1 MMKSL
6 KERVLF
12 RVFRIGRY
20 YAWWV
25 LAFLL
30 ILTGLGVYY
39 IRDIPLRSSFL
50 DLLPRN
56 DPLINQYREN
66 EQYLAQSNYVALL
79 LTVPSDPPEEERKA
93 LLLAAAERISD
104 LLREDPE
111 FVEVRYLQQISPRIP
126 DQYLH
131 LFRLDQEEIEQI
143 EQSLRLA
150 QQTLAGGEK
159 EPILPPGETLGT
171 VYQRISQLFN
181 DALYSGDLSAGI
193 DSPKLAEIEQDLS
206 SFKALND
213 AVKHAI
219 DGIDELAK
227 VTGAVEALTSIF
239 TPSGDVAAQREP
251 APFFSRDK
259 TRLLVTVQ
267 PRYPSG
273 RGVEYSQLVMGKI
286 EEAIAEADLEKL
298 GVQVGITGTYAFT
311 AETNAVVNSDM
322 LLTTII
328 SSIGVFVILFFAFG
342 SIFYS
347 IIAIVPLLVSV
358 VLTMSWAKLA
368 LGGFNLVTTFLPAL
382 VLGLGIDYAIH
393 IIARYSE
400 ERSKGSSLNRA
411 LYAAV
416 LHKGEASFFAAAT
429 TCLVFVG
436 LLTARSRA
444 LFEMGAI
451 TSVGVMIAFLV
462 TLFLIP
468 ALITLAHYVLH
479 FRHKEH
485 VASHAARLGGFFR
498 FVTGK
503 ARAIFVIV
511 LVLTFFVTFQAAR
524 TSFVFSSTDLVPHVK
539 PQDVVDD
546 ILAHFEGSPTGLG
559 SFFTFYASTEAEL
572 KNIVSHLSQN
582 DLVEDIRSA
591 EGILPVNLAEQQ
603 KTLNDLDIQSYV
615 DQLALLEQSL
625 EERSAISAQIRA
637 LLAQFALLQYGAS
650 LNGRVDIALLSDEIL
665 TQLRDIQLKINS
677 LDVERAKEAVASLR
691 NALEDLDTNLAGL
704 RDLPPME
711 TLLRDILLAYPEGIR
726 TRYITPDGEFIVQAR
741 VSGRIFSDDNLEK
754 FDQFASS
761 FSDNYFGMPL
771 ASKRLEDY
779 MKRDF
784 YISTLIAIALIIL
797 VLWQSLRGWVRTL
810 LAASP
815 LVLGY
820 IWMLG
825 GMRLL
830 SIDFNFLSI
839 IISPLLIGI
848 GVDNG
853 IHVLHR
859 TMEERSLNPNGAV
872 ERGSSA
878 TAVAVIVTSLTTM
891 LVFGSL
897 LAARTPGL
905 RMLGT
910 SALLGIGFSLL
921 FSLLFLPAALRIEGG
936 RRV

>member
-1 MMKSL
+1 MMKSV

-20 YAWWV
+20 HAWAV
-25 LAFLL
+25 LAFLIL
-30 ILTGLGVYY
+30 LTGFGVYY

-50 DLLPRN
+50 DLLPRD

-66 EQYLAQSNYVALL
+66 EQYLAQSNYVAIL
-79 LTVPSDPPEEERKA
+79 LTVPSDLPEEERKTT
-93 LLLAAAERISD
+93 LLVAAERIAE
-104 LLREDPE
+104 LLRQDPE
-111 FVEVRYLQQISPRIP
+111 FTDVRYLQQISPRIP
-126 DQYLH
+126 DQYIH
-131 LFRLDQEEIEQI
+131 LFRLDQGEIEQI
-143 EQSLRLA
+143 KESLRAA
-150 QQTLAGGEK
+150 QETLAGRDT
-159 EPILPPGETLGT
+159 PALLPSGETLGA
-171 VYQRISQLFN
+171 VYREISQRFN
-181 DALYSGDLSAGI
+181 DALYSGGLSAGI
-193 DSPKLAEIEQDLS
+193 DSPGLAEIKEDLVAL
-206 SFKALND
+206 KTLND
-213 AVKHAI
+213 GVRHAI
-219 DGIDELAK
+219 DGIDDLPKA
-227 VTGAVEALTSIF
+227 TAAVEALTSIF
-239 TPSGDVAAQREP
+239 TPAADTETQREP
-251 APFFSRDK
+251 SPFFSRDK
-259 TRLLVTVQ
+259 TGLLITAQ

-273 RGVEYSQLVMGKI
+273 RGVAYSKLVMEKI
-286 EEAIAEADLEKL
+286 EDAVSEADPEKL
-298 GVQVGITGTYAFT
+298 GVEVGITGTYAFN
-311 AETNAVVNSDM
+311 AETNVVINSDM

-328 SSIGVFVILFFAFG
+328 SSIGVFVILFLAFG

-347 IIAIVPLLVSV
+347 VIAIVPLLVSV

-368 LGGFNLVTTFLPAL
+368 VGGFNLVTTFLPAL

-411 LYAAV
+411 LYSAV

-451 TSVGVMIAFLV
+451 TSIGVMIAFLV

-468 ALITLAHYVLH
+468 ALITLAHHLLH
-479 FRHKEH
+479 FRHPEH
-485 VASHAARLGGFFR
+485 VASHAARLSGFFR

-511 LVLTFFVTFQAAR
+511 LVLTFFVTFQAAQ
-524 TSFVFSSTDLVPHVK
+524 TSFVFSSTDLVPHVES
-539 PQDVVDD
+539 QDVMND
-546 ILAHFEGSPTGLG
+546 ILEHFEGSPTGLG

-572 KNIVSHLSQN
+572 KEIVSHLSEN

-603 KTLNDLDIQSYV
+603 KMLNELNIENYV
-615 DQLALLEQSL
+615 DQLGLLEESL
-625 EERSAISAQIRA
+625 DERSAISAQIRA

-650 LNGRVDIALLSDEIL
+650 LNGRVDIAMLSDEIGA
-665 TQLRDIQLKINS
+665 QLRDIQLKINS
-677 LDVERAKEAVASLR
+677 LDAERAKNDVSSLR
-691 NALEDLDTNLAGL
+691 SALENLNANLEEL

-726 TRYITPDGEFIVQAR
+726 TRYLTPGGEFIVQAR
-741 VSGRIFSDDNLEK
+741 VSERIFDDDNLEK
-754 FDQFASS
+754 FDEFASS
-761 FSDNYFGMPL
+761 FSDDHFGMPL
-771 ASKRLEDY
+771 ASQRLETY

-784 YISTLIAIALIIL
+784 YISTLIAIALIII
-797 VLWQSLRGWVRTL
+797 VLWRSLRGWIRTL

-859 TMEERSLNPNGAV
+859 TMEERALNPDGAI
-872 ERGSSA
+872 ERGTSA

-897 LAARTPGL
+897 LIARTPGL
-905 RMLGT
+905 RLLGT

-921 FSLLFLPAALRIEGG
+921 FSFLFLPAALRVEGG

>member
-1 MMKSL
+1 MKSL

-20 YAWWV
+20 YAWSI

-66 EQYLAQSNYVALL
+66 EQYLAQSNYVAIL
-79 LTVPSDPPEEERKA
+79 LTVPADPPEEERKEA
-93 LLLAAAERISD
+93 LLAGAEKISA
-104 LLREDPE
+104 LLRQDPE

-131 LFRLDQEEIEQI
+131 LFRLDQREIEQI

-150 QQTLAGGEK
+150 QETLSGGEGA
-159 EPILPPGETLGT
+159 PLLPAGQTLGT
-171 VYQRISQLFN
+171 VYQGISQGFN
-181 DALYSGDLSAGI
+181 DALYSGDLTSGI
-193 DSPKLAEIEQDLS
+193 NSPKLNEIEQDLS
-206 SFKALND
+206 SFKGLNEGVLHAL
-213 AVKHAI
+213 
-219 DGIDELAK
+219 DGIDRLPKATE
-227 VTGAVEALTSIF
+227 AVEALTSIF
-239 TPSGDVAAQREP
+239 TPAGDTDSQRVP

-259 TRLLVTVQ
+259 TRLLITVQ
-267 PRYPSG
+267 PRYPSS
-273 RGVEYSQLVMGKI
+273 RGVEYSKLVIGKI
-286 EEAIAEADLEKL
+286 DRAIAEADPEDL
-298 GVQVGITGTYAFT
+298 GVRVGITGTYAFT
-311 AETNAVVNSDM
+311 TETNAVVNSDM
-322 LLTTII
+322 LRTTII
-328 SSIGVFVILFFAFG
+328 SSIGVLVILFFAFG
-342 SIFYS
+342 SVFYS
-347 IIAIVPLLVSV
+347 VIALIPLLVSV

-400 ERSKGSSLNRA
+400 ERSRGSSLNRA
-411 LYAAV
+411 LYSAV
-416 LHKGEASFFAAAT
+416 LHKGEASFYAAAT
-429 TCLVFVG
+429 TSLVFVG

-451 TSVGVMIAFLV
+451 TSIGVILAFLV

-468 ALITLAHYVLH
+468 ALITLAHYVLR

-503 ARAIFVIV
+503 AHAIFVIV

-524 TSFVFSSTDLVPHVK
+524 TSFVFSSTDLVPHVAS
-539 PQDVVDD
+539 QDVMDD
-546 ILAHFEGSPTGLG
+546 ILTHFEGSPTGLG

-572 KNIVSHLSQN
+572 KDIVSHLSQN

-603 KTLNDLDIQSYV
+603 KMLNDLDLRSYI
-615 DQLALLEQSL
+615 DQLTLLEQSL

-650 LNGRVDIALLSDEIL
+650 LNGRVDVALLSDEIL
-665 TQLRDIQLKINS
+665 DQLRDIQLKIGS
-677 LDVERAKEAVASLR
+677 LDVEGAKRSVASLR
-691 NALEDLDTNLAGL
+691 NALEDLDANLEEI

-726 TRYITPDGEFIVQAR
+726 TRYITPDGEFIIQAR

-754 FDQFASS
+754 FDKFASS

-784 YISTLIAIALIIL
+784 YISTLIAIALIII
-797 VLWQSLRGWVRTL
+797 VLWRSLRGWIRTL

-859 TMEERSLNPNGAV
+859 TMEERSLNPDGAI

-921 FSLLFLPAALRIEGG
+921 FSLLFLPAALRVEGG

>member
-6 KERVLF
+6 KERLLF

-25 LAFLL
+25 LAVLL
-30 ILTGLGVYY
+30 LLTGLGAYY
-39 IRDIPLRSSFL
+39 VRDIPLRSSFL
-50 DLLPRN
+50 DLLPQN

-79 LTVPSDPPEEERKA
+79 LAIDGDLPQEEREKT
-93 LLLAAAERISD
+93 LLAAAEKISD
-104 LLREDPE
+104 LLRQDPE
-111 FVEVRYLQQISPRIP
+111 FVEVRYLQEISPRIP

-131 LFRLDQEEIEQI
+131 LFRLDQQEIEQI
-143 EQSLRLA
+143 KESLRTA
-150 QQTLAGGEK
+150 QETLAAGE
-159 EPILPPGETLGT
+159 EPILLPPGETLDA
-171 VYQRISQLFN
+171 VYREISQRFN
-181 DALYSGDLSAGI
+181 DALYRGDLTAGI
-193 DSPKLAEIEQDLS
+193 DSPGLSEIEGDLS
-206 SFKALND
+206 SLKTLND
-213 AVKHAI
+213 GVRHAI
-219 DGIDELAK
+219 EGIDQLPKATET
-227 VTGAVEALTSIF
+227 VRALTSIF
-239 TPSGDVAAQREP
+239 TPPPDVEDQRRP
-251 APFFSRDK
+251 SPFFSRDK
-259 TRLLVTVQ
+259 TRLLITVQ

-273 RGVEYSQLVMGKI
+273 RGVQYSKLVMGKI
-286 EEAIAEADLEKL
+286 EDAIARANPEGL
-298 GVQVGITGTYAFT
+298 GVRVGITGTYAFN
-311 AETNAVVNSDM
+311 AETTVVINSDM
-322 LLTTII
+322 LRTTII
-328 SSIGVFVILFFAFG
+328 SSIGVCVILFLAFG

-347 IIAIVPLLVSV
+347 IIAIIPLLVSV
-358 VLTMSWAKLA
+358 VLTMSWAKFA
-368 LGGFNLVTTFLPAL
+368 VGGFNLVTTFLPSL
-382 VLGLGIDYAIH
+382 ILGLGIDYAIH
-393 IIARYSE
+393 LIARYSE

-411 LYAAV
+411 LYSAV
-416 LHKGEASFFAAAT
+416 YHKGEASFFAAT
-429 TCLVFVG
+429 TTALVFVG

-451 TSVGVMIAFLV
+451 TSIGVMIAFLV

-468 ALITLAHYVLH
+468 AMITLAHHLLH

-503 ARAIFVIV
+503 ARAIFVIT

-539 PQDVVDD
+539 SQDVMDE
-546 ILAHFEGSPTGLG
+546 ILTHFEGSPTGLG
-559 SFFTFYASTEAEL
+559 SFFTFYASTEEEL
-572 KNIVSHLSQN
+572 KEVVSKLSQN
-582 DLVEDIRSA
+582 DLVEDISSA

-603 KTLNDLDIQSYV
+603 KMLNDLNIEGYIE
-615 DQLALLEQSL
+615 QLTLLEQSL
-625 EERSAISAQIRA
+625 GERSAISAQIRA

-665 TQLRDIQLKINS
+665 AQLRDIQVKINS
-677 LDVERAKEAVASLR
+677 LDVERAREEVSSLR
-691 NALEDLDTNLAGL
+691 SALQDLDANLEGL

-726 TRYITPDGEFIVQAR
+726 SRYLTPDGEFIVKAR
-741 VSGRIFSDDNLEK
+741 VSERIFDDGNLEK
-754 FDQFASS
+754 FDRFASS
-761 FSDNYFGMPL
+761 FSNNYFGMPL
-771 ASKRLEDY
+771 ASQRLEGY

-784 YISTLIAIALIIL
+784 YISTLIAIALIII
-797 VLWQSLRGWVRTL
+797 VLWRSLRGWVRTL

-859 TMEERSLNPNGAV
+859 TMEERAINPEGAI
-872 ERGSSA
+872 ERGTSA

-905 RMLGT
+905 RLLGT
-910 SALLGIGFSLL
+910 SAMLGIGFSLV
-921 FSLLFLPAALRIEGG
+921 FSLLFLPAALRVEGG

>member
-20 YAWWV
+20 YAWAV

-30 ILTGLGVYY
+30 LLTGLGVYY

-66 EQYLAQSNYVALL
+66 EQYLAQSNYIAIL
-79 LTVPSDPPEEERKA
+79 LTVPADPPEEERKA
-93 LLLAAAERISD
+93 TLLSAAEEISGI
-104 LLREDPE
+104 LRQDPE
-111 FVEVRYLQQISPRIP
+111 FTEVRYLQQISPRIP

-131 LFRLDQEEIEQI
+131 LFRLDQQEIVQI

-150 QQTLAGGEK
+150 QETLSGGEK
-159 EPILPPGETLGT
+159 KPLLPAGETLGT
-171 VYQRISQLFN
+171 VYQGISQVFN
-181 DALYSGDLSAGI
+181 DALYSGDLSAGV
-193 DSPKLAEIEQDLS
+193 DSPKLSEIEQELS

-213 AVKHAI
+213 GVMRAI
-219 DGIDELAK
+219 DGIDELPKA
-227 VTGAVEALTSIF
+227 TEAVEALTSIF
-239 TPSGDVAAQREP
+239 TPSSDAASGREP

-259 TRLLVTVQ
+259 TRLLITVQ
-267 PRYPSG
+267 PRYPSS
-273 RGVEYSQLVMGKI
+273 RGVEYSKLVMGKI
-286 EEAIAEADLEKL
+286 KEAIAKADPAKL
-298 GVQVGITGTYAFT
+298 NVQVGITGTYAFN
-311 AETNAVVNSDM
+311 AETNVVINSDM

-328 SSIGVFVILFFAFG
+328 SSIGVFVILFLAFG

-347 IIAIVPLLVSV
+347 IIAIIPLLVSV

-368 LGGFNLVTTFLPAL
+368 VGGFNLVTTFLPAL

-400 ERSKGSSLNRA
+400 ERSKGSALNRA

-436 LLTARSRA
+436 LLTAKSRA

-451 TSVGVMIAFLV
+451 TSIGVMIAFLV

-468 ALITLAHYVLH
+468 ALITVAHRLFR
-479 FRHKEH
+479 FRHREH
-485 VASHAARLGGFFR
+485 VASHAAHLSWFFR

-503 ARAIFVIV
+503 AHAIFVIV

-539 PQDVVDD
+539 SQDVMND

-572 KNIVSHLSQN
+572 KEIVSHLSEN
-582 DLVEDIRSA
+582 DLVEDVRSA

-603 KTLNDLDIQSYV
+603 KMLNDLDIQTYI
-615 DQLALLEQSL
+615 DQLSLLEQSL

-665 TQLRDIQLKINS
+665 NQLRDIQLKINS
-677 LDVERAKEAVASLR
+677 LNVEGAKQAVASLR
-691 NALEDLDTNLAGL
+691 NALEDLDANLEEL

-741 VSGRIFSDDNLEK
+741 VSGRIFDNDNLEK

-784 YISTLIAIALIIL
+784 YISTLIAILLIII
-797 VLWQSLRGWVRTL
+797 VLWRTLRGWIRTL

-859 TMEERSLNPNGAV
+859 TMEERSLNPDGAI
-872 ERGSSA
+872 ERGTSA
-878 TAVAVIVTSLTTM
+878 TAVAVIVTSMTTM

-905 RMLGT
+905 RILGT

-921 FSLLFLPAALRIEGG
+921 FSLLFLPAALRVEGG